1 MLYYASK
8 ISKNMRRREPEGYLI
23 CANVPIARSGTQ
35 EYYQDEIG
43 QDGDDVVKVHR
54 PEEEVFSEATIASFE
69 GMPVTNDHPDD
80 PEGVNVDNVQYLG
93 KGHCQNV
100 HRGEGKE
107 KDLLI
112 ADLFIEDPQTI
123 QEASFLWGYYTH
135 LVTDAEFQ
143 RTIRDEKRIQ
153 AAWKRIKAIPELA
166 IAGEGMPET
175 WDSVKQLLPRSERYK
190 EISTIEREYLDEHP
204 TSGFL
209 TEIVNLTSFPDWLA
223 FLPKGAIVRKVGVLG
238 NIPEK
243 GESKYP
249 FTAMTRTEYAA
260 FVDRAVALAVETIS
274 RYLRC

>member
-1 MLYYASK
+1 MPYWVTHLMVADRVMDAVPQLSRHEYCVGNIAPDCNVENEDWSGFTPPREMTHWMGTGR
-8 ISKNMRRREPEGYLI
+8 KNAADCQRFVEEYLLPR
-23 CANVPIARSGTQ
+23 N
-35 EYYQDEIG
+35 
-43 QDGDDVVKVHR
+43 
-54 PEEEVFSEATIASFE
+54 
-69 GMPVTNDHPDD
+69 
-80 PEGVNVDNVQYLG
+80 
-93 KGHCQNV
+93 
-100 HRGEGKE
+100 
-107 KDLLI
+107 
-112 ADLFIEDPQTI
+112 PQTI

-153 AAWKRIKAIPELA
+153 AAWKRIKAFPELA

>member
-1 MLYYASK
+1 MSYWVTHLMVADRVMDAVPQLSRHEYCVGNIAPDCNVENEDWSGFTPPREMTHWMGTGR
-8 ISKNMRRREPEGYLI
+8 KNAADCQRFVEEYLLPR
-23 CANVPIARSGTQ
+23 N
-35 EYYQDEIG
+35 
-43 QDGDDVVKVHR
+43 
-54 PEEEVFSEATIASFE
+54 
-69 GMPVTNDHPDD
+69 
-80 PEGVNVDNVQYLG
+80 
-93 KGHCQNV
+93 
-100 HRGEGKE
+100 
-107 KDLLI
+107 
-112 ADLFIEDPQTI
+112 PQTI

-274 RYLRC
+274 RYLHC